1 MATDPTVQGSPTV
14 LPVRVVLL
22 DNRPER
28 RQLIRRVVETGHAG
42 AVVVGEAETA
52 TEAIDL
58 VGREQADVVVVEIQL
73 PVDLGLQA
81 IADLRAAYPSVGVI
95 VCSFHVHPDTQ
106 QRARDR
112 GTDVYVAKPVT
123 PRQLGETLAG
133 LASVPRHWATS
144 DPSPAL

>member
-1 MATDPTVQGSPTV
+1 
-14 LPVRVVLL
+14 VLL

-52 TEAIDL
+52 TDMIDL
-58 VGREQADVVVVEIQL
+58 VGQQQADVVVVEIQL

-81 IADLRAAYPSVGVI
+81 IADLRAAYPTVGII

-106 QRARDR
+106 QRARER
-112 GTDVYVAKPVT
+112 GADVYVAKPTT
-123 PRQLGETLAG
+123 PRQMAQTLSG
-133 LASVPRHWATS
+133 LASVPRHWAAQ

>member
-1 MATDPTVQGSPTV
+1 MATQPTVQGSPTA

-52 TEAIDL
+52 TEMIDL
-58 VGREQADVVVVEIQL
+58 VGQQQADVVVVEIQL

-81 IADLRAAYPSVGVI
+81 IADLRAAYPNVGII
-95 VCSFHVHPDTQ
+95 VVSFHVHPDTQ

-112 GTDVYVAKPVT
+112 GADVYVAKPVT
-123 PRQLGETLAG
+123 PGQLAETLAG
-133 LASVPRHWATS
+133 LASVPRHWAAQ